1 MSPNGVLAGAHVIAQ
16 NSPLAISLLRSRE
29 GLYRGAWRMTR
40 QSVFCVLCS
49 CFGVGVVVCGYSLR
63 CPEHFPRDGASLEM
77 VNVGTL
83 FFPQYLDW
91 CNDEFGVFW

>member
-49 CFGVGVVVCGYSLR
+49 CFGVGVVVSC
-63 CPEHFPRDGASLEM
+63 
-77 VNVGTL
+77 
-83 FFPQYLDW
+83 
-91 CNDEFGVFW
+91 VFKDRRQKSAVRSETTNGWF